1 MRNSNRRLQASV
13 SGRVL
18 VGLVLLSAAFPTDA
32 LAASARTMYESALA
46 QEVRLRRAPE
56 PASLAQIRAARTA
69 YERVVHRYPASAYCD
84 NALWQAAGLSR
95 LAWERFGQSE
105 DRKAA
110 LTLLARLRR
119 EYSASSLV
127 PKVPDA
133 VRALS
138 IRPAEPPR
146 APPSPESVRSEVEAA
161 PVGSDSQAVETTG
174 HIGAE
179 APPAALATLQ
189 RIQRSALPDG
199 VRVILQLD
207 REVPYADVQLE
218 TPPRV
223 FFDLKGVKAAAEIGE
238 PLQFQGDIVRVIRV
252 GRHPG
257 GTTRIVMPLEGIAR
271 YSTFALYDPY
281 RVVIDFVRGQRAAQ
295 AQTAPLPA
303 RTLASRPKAT
313 KSPVL
318 PAPARVAKTP
328 GPAAPEP
335 LKAEPL
341 SSRPTLPPSLPAANA
356 AGGFSLSR
364 QLGLG
369 LSRIVIDPGHGGH
382 DPGAQSGRLSEADVT
397 LDVALRLE
405 KILSARAL
413 DVVLTRRTDVYIPL
427 EERTAIANRE
437 EADLFL
443 SIHVNASENSK
454 ARGVE
459 TYFLNFASNP
469 EAEAVAARENSASGR
484 TMHSLPEIVRAIA
497 LNNKLDESRDLAAL
511 VQRAMIRR
519 LRTENKSVRDLG
531 VKQAP
536 FVVLI
541 GALMPSVLAEISF
554 LTNRPEGALL
564 RTGVYRQRIAEALA
578 DAVMQ
583 YQRSLKKVA
592 AVAMH

>member
-1 MRNSNRRLQASV
+1 MRNSSRRLAESV
-13 SGRVL
+13 FGRVL
-18 VGLVLLSAAFPTDA
+18 VGLVLMAAAAPTDV
-32 LAASARTMYESALA
+32 LAASARSMYETALRR
-46 QEVRLRRAPE
+46 EERLRRAAE
-56 PASLAQIRAARTA
+56 PASLEEIRAARTA
-69 YERVVHRYPASAYCD
+69 YERVVTRYPASAYCD

-95 LAWERFGQSE
+95 LAWERFGLAE
-105 DRKAA
+105 DREVA
-110 LTLLARLRR
+110 LTLLGRLRR
-119 EYSASSLV
+119 EYSASSLI
-127 PKVPDA
+127 PKIPPA

-138 IRPAEPPR
+138 IRQVEAPR
-146 APPSPESVRSEVEAA
+146 PPPSVEAVRPVADNA
-161 PVGSDSQAVETTG
+161 PVAGGSRDVESPG
-174 HIGAE
+174 LQIGAE
-179 APPAALATLQ
+179 APPASLATLK

-207 REVPYADVQLE
+207 REVSYSDVQLE

-223 FFDLKGVKAAAEIGE
+223 FFDLKGVRPAAGVGE
-238 PLQFQGDIVRVIRV
+238 PQHFSGDIVREIRL

-257 GTTRIVMPLEGIAR
+257 DTTRIVMPLEGIAR

-281 RVVIDFVRGQRAAQ
+281 RVIIDFVRGQRAAQ
-295 AQTAPLPA
+295 TPPLPTRA
-303 RTLASRPKAT
+303 VASRIKAT

-318 PAPARVAKTP
+318 PAPARITKTP

-341 SSRPTLPPSLPAANA
+341 TSRPALPPALPAANA

-382 DPGAQSGRLSEADVT
+382 DPGAQSGRLSEAQVT

-405 KILSARAL
+405 KILSARNL

-427 EERTAIANRE
+427 EERTVIANRE

-443 SIHVNASENSK
+443 SIHVNASENSS

-484 TMHSLPEIVRAIA
+484 SMHSLPEIVKAIA

-519 LRTENKSVRDLG
+519 LRTENKNVRDLG

-541 GALMPSVLAEISF
+541 GAAMPSVLAEISF
-554 LTNRPEGALL
+554 LTNRSEGAFL
-564 RTGVYRQRIAEALA
+564 RTGAYRQRIAEALA

-592 AVAMH
+592 SVAMH